1 MIKEHPLPP
10 PSITVR
16 EAADYFGIS
25 EDVVR
30 HLLRNRK
37 IAGFKAGGQWRIPRE
52 SIAEFLINS
61 MSR

>member
-1 MIKEHPLPP
+1 MITEPPLPP

-16 EAADYFGIS
+16 EAADYLGAS

-30 HLLRNRK
+30 HLLRSGK
-37 IAGFKAGGQWRIPRE
+37 VAGFKVGGQWRIPRK
-52 SIAEFLINS
+52 SIAEFLISS